1 VTDFGF
7 GVWTQPVAGLQL
19 SMVQGLPSL
28 QPMAVPVHVYVG
40 FLSVPPFTHVSFVVQ
55 ALLSLHD

>member
-19 SMVQGLPSL
+19 SMVQGLLSL
-28 QPMAVPVHVYVG
+28 QPMAVPMHVYVG
-40 FLSVPPFTHVSFVVQ
+40 LLTVPPLTHLSFVVQ